1 LLAGSAPGPGYRGGT
16 DRPAPDG
23 ETGPGDPSE
32 ALGARTYAHR
42 GRGRSGPEFCR
53 PALPGD
59 HGHPKGPYEDASTQ
73 YPQPIGSGRGGKT
86 EIAGTFQKEQGDP
99 CLGKGGPGTTKGR
112 FMKKKFHSNG
122 KLLIS
127 GEYAILDGAL
137 GLAIPTSYGQSLGL
151 VPTTSGMLDWKSYDR
166 DGQPWFTAEFDIGS
180 MAILSTSHQDR
191 AKTLQGL
198 LREAQ

>member
-1 LLAGSAPGPGYRGGT
+1 GYRGGT

-86 EIAGTFQKEQGDP
+86 EIAGTFQTEQAHP
-99 CLGKGGPGTTKGR
+99 CLGKGGPVTTRGR
-112 FMKKKFHSNG
+112 AMRKRLHRNG
-122 KLLIS
+122 QRLIS
-127 GEYAILDGAL
+127 GAYASLDGAS
-137 GLAIPTSYGQSLGL
+137 GLALPPPCGQSLGL
-151 VPTTSGMLDWKSYDR
+151 VPTSSGMLHWKSYQR
-166 DGQPWFTAEFDIGS
+166 GGQA
-180 MAILSTSHQDR
+180 
-191 AKTLQGL
+191 
-198 LREAQ
+198 